1 MSHYSYATSAYGYAL
16 DQVEECLRTGR
27 DPFITNQNLAQMR
40 MYRRELINLNITKN
54 GLVAALLGALFIAG
68 GLQMLL
74 GDILAILAGGGL
86 AGLILAKYIF
96 DQSIDGLISRI
107 GGGKKVQQKESAKI
121 LNALIKKSL

>member
-27 DPFITNQNLAQMR
+27 EPFITNQNLAQMR
-40 MYRRELINLNITKN
+40 MYRRELINVNITKN
-54 GLVAALLGALFIAG
+54 GLVAAFLGALFIAG

-74 GDILAILAGGGL
+74 GDTLAILAGGGL

>member
-27 DPFITNQNLAQMR
+27 EPFITNQNLAQMR
-40 MYRRELINLNITKN
+40 MYRRELINVNITKN

-74 GDILAILAGGGL
+74 GDTLAILAGGGL
-86 AGLILAKYIF
+86 VGLILAKYIF

>member
-40 MYRRELINLNITKN
+40 MYRRELINVNITKN
-54 GLVAALLGALFIAG
+54 ALVAAFLGALFIAG

-74 GDILAILAGGGL
+74 GDTLAILAGGGL
-86 AGLILAKYIF
+86 TGLILAKYIF

>member
-68 GLQMLL
+68 GLQILL
-74 GDILAILAGGGL
+74 GDTLAILAGGGL
-86 AGLILAKYIF
+86 AGLLLAKYIF

>member
-40 MYRRELINLNITKN
+40 MYRRELINLNVTKN
-54 GLVAALLGALFIAG
+54 GLVVVFLGALFIAG
-68 GLQMLL
+68 GLQILL
-74 GDILAILAGGGL
+74 GDTLAILAGGGL
-86 AGLILAKYIF
+86 VGLILAKYIF

>member
-27 DPFITNQNLAQMR
+27 EPFITNQNLAQMR
-40 MYRRELINLNITKN
+40 MYRRELINVNITKN

-74 GDILAILAGGGL
+74 GDTLAILAGGGL
-86 AGLILAKYIF
+86 VGLILAKYIF

-107 GGGKKVQQKESAKI
+107 GGGRKVQQKESAKI